1 MAVQE
6 SSNMKILTKRDLEE
20 ILPFKKTKL
29 NELLMSNVLPVTKV
43 GRQYITT
50 EEQLIKWLKDNEGK
64 TIDY

>member
-1 MAVQE
+1 
-6 SSNMKILTKRDLEE
+6 MKILTKRDLEE

-50 EEQLIKWLKDNEGK
+50 EEQLMKWLKDNEGK